1 MNYQSEHL
9 ADEPRK
15 SGLRSRIKPVYM
27 IGFAAWAVILA
38 LGIGAVLYQP
48 DPDPRGSLS
57 LGSADA
63 PVTLV
68 EFADFQ

>member
-1 MNYQSEHL
+1 M
-9 ADEPRK
+9 DEQQK
-15 SGLRSRIKPVYM
+15 NGLLSRIKPVYV
-27 IGFAAWAVILA
+27 IGFVAWAAVLS
-38 LGIGAVLYQP
+38 LGIAAVLYEP
-48 DPDPRGSLS
+48 DPEPRGSLS

>member
-1 MNYQSEHL
+1 M

-15 SGLRSRIKPVYM
+15 SGLRSWVRRVYV
-27 IGFAAWAVILA
+27 IGFAAWAVIVA
-38 LGIGAVLYQP
+38 LGIAAILYEP
-48 DPDPRGSLS
+48 DPEPRGSLS

-63 PVTLV
+63 PVTLL

>member
-1 MNYQSEHL
+1 M
-9 ADEPRK
+9 RV
-15 SGLRSRIKPVYM
+15 KPVYM

-48 DPDPRGSLS
+48 GPDPRGSLS
-57 LGSADA
+57 LGSPDA
-63 PVTLV
+63 PVTLL

>member
-1 MNYQSEHL
+1 M
-9 ADEPRK
+9 DEPQK
-15 SGLRSRIKPVYM
+15 SGLLSRIKPVYM
-27 IGFAAWAVILA
+27 IGFAAWVAILA
-38 LGIGAVLYQP
+38 LGIAAILYEP
-48 DPDPRGSLS
+48 EPEPRGSLS

>member
-9 ADEPRK
+9 VVEPQK
-15 SGLRSRIKPVYM
+15 SGLRSKIKPVYI
-27 IGFAAWAVILA
+27 IGFVAWAAVIS
-38 LGIGAVLYQP
+38 LGIAAVLYQP
-48 DPDPRGSLS
+48 DPEPRGSLS

-63 PVTLV
+63 PVTLM

>member
-9 ADEPRK
+9 VLEPRK
-15 SGLRSRIKPVYM
+15 SGLWPRIKPVYM

-63 PVTLV
+63 PVTV
-68 EFADFQ
+68 MEFSDFQ

>member
-9 ADEPRK
+9 VDEPRK
-15 SGLRSRIKPVYM
+15 GGFRPRIKPVYT
-27 IGFAAWAVILA
+27 IGFVVWAVILG
-38 LGIGAVLYQP
+38 LGIAAVLYQP
-48 DPDPRGSLS
+48 GPEPRGSLS

-63 PVTLV
+63 PVTML